1 MSLIAI
7 GLDKRFSLAAIIY
20 SAGFISEDL
29 LGRETET
36 INTSAKKDYYDTFL
50 DPLNYVGDVSIPV
63 LFNAGLTDGAFSPFN
78 RKRTYD
84 LMNGN
89 VCLAIKDELLHD
101 NESNF
106 RNEVVYHFFEDI
118 LKNKPRS
125 SLRGKVVE
133 EKLILLSGDEGMSE
147 VYYTVE
153 DGDPH
158 KIKWEKEI
166 LYLKKGENVYFI
178 KDGVKHL
185 TASLF
190 YGDGLYVS
198 SDLFSL

>member
-1 MSLIAI
+1 MNEEYSDDFIEY
-7 GLDKRFSLAAIIY
+7 LDNNLD
-20 SAGFISEDL
+20 ED
-29 LGRETET
+29 
-36 INTSAKKDYYDTFL
+36 N
-50 DPLNYVGDVSIPV
+50 N
-63 LFNAGLTDGAFSPFN
+63 
-78 RKRTYD
+78 
-84 LMNGN
+84 
-89 VCLAIKDELLHD
+89 
-101 NESNF
+101 
-106 RNEVVYHFFEDI
+106 EDI